1 MSISVS
7 TLSVTPIKGT
17 RLRTVEAIELG
28 PLGAAGDRRFY
39 VIDERGR
46 MVNGKVVVD
55 LQTVVADWSED
66 TGELALA
73 FPNGTRVAG
82 IVDGGPEVATTF
94 FSQPRDAIVPDGP
107 WSQALSDHFGRPLR
121 LVRTDSAVDRGHDG
135 GVSLVSSASVARFA
149 EVADRD
155 QVDARR
161 FRMLIEI
168 DGVDAHAED
177 GWVGRR
183 VRVGESEL
191 AFHGHVGRCAI
202 TTRDPDTAER
212 DIPTLDLLRAYR
224 ADLDTTEPLPFGIYG
239 EVLRGGRIAIGDPVQ
254 PL

>member
-1 MSISVS
+1 VSISVS

-66 TGELALA
+66 TRELALA
-73 FPNGTRVAG
+73 FPDGTRVAG
-82 IVDGGPEVATTF
+82 IVDGGREVATTF

-168 DGVDAHAED
+168 DGIDAHAED

-212 DIPTLDLLRAYR
+212 DIPTLDLLRSYR

-239 EVLRGGRIAIGDPVQ
+239 QVLRGGRIAIGDPVQ